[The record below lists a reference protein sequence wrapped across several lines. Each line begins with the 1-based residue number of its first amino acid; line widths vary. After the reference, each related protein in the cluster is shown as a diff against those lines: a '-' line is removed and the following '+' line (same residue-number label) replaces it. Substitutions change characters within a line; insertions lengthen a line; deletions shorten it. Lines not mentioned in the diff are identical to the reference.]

1 MLTAIVKLEVPAW
14 KQPPPPGAYIPEL
27 PEDAQ
32 GRNMD
37 FKEYL
42 AAFRN
47 SGKQTVDPFAF
58 RDAKLG
64 YVVLQEIEKVPEI
77 WQNNKISRKNDPWA
91 TVGAATFNRTGFLVN
106 MPTMAKIFHRGRTL
120 LRDRIQRKI
129 AAAKKAKQVIWDEDL
144 ERYLWT
150 FPEHFALRFFREKLQ
165 THITNCRTKDCFDA
179 NGEPIVF
186 TIEDSEEEV
195 EEEDAQ
201 EVEEN
206 HHQHSF
212 HQNQI
217 GVFDD
222 MVIEE
227 NFEYD
232 QQQHVHQ
239 NQEQDFEDVIE
250 EHMIYED
257 DLLVENE
264 VEVREEE
271 SAADNR
277 FNEPVKN
284 VEKFSSPTKP
294 KNLLYHN
301 QMELM
306 QQQVKQQ
313 HQAWYHQ
320 QEERHQPRRY
330 PQPSHQQAQN
340 LPGER
345 HQSKRIPQQRHEQNL
360 QEEPEQNLQ
369 EEPEQNLQ
377 EERLQN
383 QAQAR
388 QAPPGTAQLPPTQRP
403 QNVVFNPEV
412 DFGFISHNLRRIGE
426 EHPERQQLIRN
437 VMQAYLEVLSSNLPA
452 HTTPEDVYE
461 YLARE
466 YPNET
471 GEKL

>member
-1 MLTAIVKLEVPAW
+1 MLTATVKVEVPAW
-14 KQPPPPGAYIPEL
+14 KQPPPPGAWIPEL
-27 PEDAQ
+27 PEDTK

-42 AAFRN
+42 ATFRN
-47 SGKQTVDPFAF
+47 SGKQTVDPSAF
-58 RDAKLG
+58 RDEKLG

-77 WQNNKISRKNDPWA
+77 WQNNKISRRNNSWA
-91 TVGAATFNRTGFLVN
+91 TVGAATFNRTGSIVN

-165 THITNCRTKDCFDA
+165 KHITNCRTKDCFDA
-179 NGEPIVF
+179 SGEPIVF

-195 EEEDAQ
+195 EEDDAQ
-201 EVEEN
+201 EFEEN
-206 HHQHSF
+206 HHPHNF
-212 HQNQI
+212 RQNQI
-217 GVFDD
+217 GDFDD

-232 QQQHVHQ
+232 DQQQHVHQ
-239 NQEQDFEDVIE
+239 NQDQDFEDVIE
-250 EHMIYED
+250 ERMIYED

-271 SAADNR
+271 IAADNR
-277 FNEPVKN
+277 FNEPAKN

-301 QMELM
+301 QLELM
-306 QQQVKQQ
+306 QQQAKQQ
-313 HQAWYHQ
+313 YQPWHHQ
-320 QEERHQPRRY
+320 QEERHQPRRN
-330 PQPSHQQAQN
+330 PMDQDQIESMQQPAQRRHQQEHN
-340 LPGER
+340 LQDER
-345 HQSKRIPQQRHEQNL
+345 HQARRIPQQWHQ
-360 QEEPEQNLQ
+360 
-369 EEPEQNLQ
+369 PEQNLQ
-377 EERLQN
+377 EERLHN

-388 QAPPGTAQLPPTQRP
+388 QAPPEAQRPPTQRP

-412 DFGFISHNLRRIGE
+412 DIGFISHNLRRIGE
-426 EHPERQQLIRN
+426 EHPERQQLIIN
-437 VMQAYLEVLSSNLPA
+437 VMRAYLEVFNSNLPA
-452 HTTPEDVYE
+452 NTTPEDVYE
-461 YLARE
+461 YLTRE

-471 GEKL
+471 GEQL